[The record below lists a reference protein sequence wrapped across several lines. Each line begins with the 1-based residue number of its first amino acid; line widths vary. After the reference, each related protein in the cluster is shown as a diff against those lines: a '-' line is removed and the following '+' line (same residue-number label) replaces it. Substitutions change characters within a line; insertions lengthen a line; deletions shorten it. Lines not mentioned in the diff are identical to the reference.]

1 MAYPYRTSE
10 YSPERCNCGDPDCD
24 ACYPGNKYPNSY
36 EPPDTTETDS
46 YVDDAPTYEDEQAL
60 REDAYR
66 EDIDDGDPGSLCNAA
81 CGYCGRCG
89 GC

>member
-10 YSPERCNCGDPDCD
+10 YPPERCYCGDPDCN
-24 ACYPGNKYPNSY
+24 ACYPGNKWQ
-36 EPPDTTETDS
+36 TEGDP
-46 YVDDAPTYEDEQAL
+46 DAPTYEDEQAL
-60 REDAYR
+60 REDIER
-66 EDIDDGDPGSLCNAA
+66 EDLDDGDPGSLCNAA